1 MLTPKTNRSR
11 QICANYDSLIL
22 PVVVHLLNLVF
33 DQVMQP
39 SLEDL
44 QQSLNKACQLVV
56 DVSKGV
62 HQWGQKTTGI
72 MIHGSSAADTPV
84 MLPGLG
90 GKDRMMIDIWL
101 CAYEYVLCHFTISQQ
116 NS

>member
-1 MLTPKTNRSR
+1 MKVS
-11 QICANYDSLIL
+11 
-22 PVVVHLLNLVF
+22 VVVRLSVNIFKRPGVF

-72 MIHGSSAADTPV
+72 MSVNIFKRH
-84 MLPGLG
+84 LL
-90 GKDRMMIDIWL
+90 
-101 CAYEYVLCHFTISQQ
+101 
-116 NS
+116 